1 MQGKGQNMIVNLKEI
16 KDLIFESNITAYEI
30 EKQTG
35 VFRTTISN
43 LRNNKVKLEDTKLFT
58 LIKLQEYINNLK
70 QD

>member
-1 MQGKGQNMIVNLKEI
+1 MIVNLKEI

>member
-43 LRNNKVKLEDTKLFT
+43 LRNNKVNLEDTKLFT
-58 LIKLQEYINNLK
+58 IIKLQEYINNLK
-70 QD
+70 K

>member
-1 MQGKGQNMIVNLKEI
+1 MIVNLKEI

-70 QD
+70 QN